1 MIDMGYPCR
10 LGAGVLEFRKKFRFD
25 FHFQTSFQQTHATR
39 RTLLSQSAAHR
50 TTMDANMVG
59 ATGFEPDMAQVK
71 VTFTT
76 TENDLQLPESKRQLL
91 VPAGTFAPS

>member
-1 MIDMGYPCR
+1 
-10 LGAGVLEFRKKFRFD
+10 
-25 FHFQTSFQQTHATR
+25 
-39 RTLLSQSAAHR
+39 
-50 TTMDANMVG
+50 MVG

-91 VPAGTFAPS
+91 VPAGTFCASIHDDAFCRMSTKKSTYN